1 MANTASL
8 IITLFFFSGF
18 SLSCRVYGPAR
29 MPYCVS
35 RAMRPAKWAMSPL
48 RTIVALCFTGNGAS
62 EMGNESVEDNRSKG
76 LPCGAHERYTFCT
89 YDDYHRT
96 FCLASSYKCAQCR
109 YLWSPGVLRSS
120 IRWSVNSTWP
130 PLW

>member
-18 SLSCRVYGPAR
+18 SLSCRVYAPAR

-48 RTIVALCFTGNGAS
+48 RTIVARAFPVGHMRGILFVRTMITTGRF
-62 EMGNESVEDNRSKG
+62 V
-76 LPCGAHERYTFCT
+76 
-89 YDDYHRT
+89 
-96 FCLASSYKCAQCR
+96 
-109 YLWSPGVLRSS
+109 SPPLINVHNVGIFGVLVFFALLSDGR
-120 IRWSVNSTWP
+120 
-130 PLW
+130 